1 MPIVQLPQ
9 DTGLATL
16 GAGISGGVDR
26 FYREKE
32 RQRAEA
38 REQEKI
44 GLAQD
49 QFAESKRHTG
59 VMERQG
65 QQGLDLRSQ
74 EFIQAMKLGM
84 ENGLNQDMAALISA
98 SAALP
103 PERQAKVVPEII
115 REIVRQSEGDSKGMA
130 EISKALQAGE
140 RDYAYVLGLVETL
153 WQGIDENPDLDA
165 GEKAVKFTNEYESYV
180 NEYWSEIPREFME
193 RLRQS
198 DVVKSHKT
206 STSETQ
212 AREATAQQVIDTTD
226 VMTKATIAQSET
238 ATIVAELERKVA
250 LGIASDAEK
259 AQLEELHAR
268 VVKGDVTQQ
277 DTALVG
283 ILRARISQLESNT
296 AGAFKPGATINIAR
310 LDTVDPQVA
319 EGHGLYMVLNQILDV
334 DDEGAEKTA
343 DFWNKWILAVPANS
357 AERRE
362 REIKVNEWVE
372 RNPLVAAIWR

>member
-38 REQEKI
+38 REQ
-44 GLAQD
+44 A

-103 PERQAKVVPEII
+103 PERQAKVVSEII
-115 REIVRQSEGDSKGMA
+115 REIVRQSEGGSKGMP

-198 DVVKSHKT
+198 DVVKSYKT

-212 AREATAQQVIDTTD
+212 AREAAAQQVIATAPATTE
-226 VMTKATIAQSET
+226 ATIAQSET
-238 ATIVAELERKVA
+238 ATIVAELERK
-250 LGIASDAEK
+250 IASGTATPAEITQHE
-259 AQLEELHAR
+259 QLR
-268 VVKGDVTQQ
+268 TQVTKGDVTQQ

-283 ILRARISQLESNT
+283 ILRARIGTLETNT
-296 AGAFKPGATINIAR
+296 GGAFRAGTGINIAR
-310 LDTVDPQVA
+310 NETIDPQVT
-319 EGHGLYMVLNQILDV
+319 EGHGLYMLLMQVLGQDPKGA
-334 DDEGAEKTA
+334 EGAA
-343 DFWNKWILAVPANS
+343 NYWDKWIKAAPTNS
-357 AERRE
+357 EE
-362 REIKVNEWVE
+362 REKRRVMVNEWVE
-372 RNPLVAAIWR
+372 RNPAIKAVW